1 MERSDSLKKKLK
13 EAVKLA
19 FVVPPPVKKRAFLK
33 LIPEKGISSFEF
45 MIIQA
50 GYINKKMWLFS
61 LFVLGVAIAGTYG
74 WKRDMLWIISSLLPF
89 AALLAVTENAKSITY
104 NVAEMEMASR
114 FSLKSVLFAR
124 MGAVG
129 AVHLILL
136 TILIPV
142 GQIYGARS
150 FFETGVYMLLPY
162 FAAIASGLWITRR
175 LRGKEVVYVCTGFT
189 ILISGINIVIND
201 ERIFAYQ
208 AAIFKEKAIV
218 AVILLILTVWEYKQ
232 SVQRTEELVWSL

>member
-1 MERSDSLKKKLK
+1 
-13 EAVKLA
+13 
-19 FVVPPPVKKRAFLK
+19 
-33 LIPEKGISSFEF
+33 
-45 MIIQA
+45 
-50 GYINKKMWLFS
+50 
-61 LFVLGVAIAGTYG
+61 
-74 WKRDMLWIISSLLPF
+74 MLWIISSLLPF

-162 FAAIASGLWITRR
+162 FAATASGLWITRR